1 MNINYDCGDCPK
13 DCGPGLVCAERI
25 NAWGTNRFY
34 DICVPEDEC
43 GRDIVYYAYGG
54 PPDIAFAEYVHLG
67 SPSCTQNR
75 YDDELSDLQSD
86 NDDLE
91 DEIERYQELADAAD
105 ESGGTGDSSG
115 SEEETEVPDAN
126 DIMVSV
132 RKADPDNWEATDQA
146 TFEEITPELWE
157 WIGHHSIRYS
167 DMKTSSEERE
177 AIETAGAAT
186 EGDPTLESGAATDD
200 APSAL

>member
-1 MNINYDCGDCPK
+1 M
-13 DCGPGLVCAERI
+13 
-25 NAWGTNRFY
+25 
-34 DICVPEDEC
+34 
-43 GRDIVYYAYGG
+43 
-54 PPDIAFAEYVHLG
+54 HLG

-105 ESGGTGDSSG
+105 ESGGTGESSG

-186 EGDPTLESGAATDD
+186 EGDPTLESTDATEN
-200 APSAL
+200 